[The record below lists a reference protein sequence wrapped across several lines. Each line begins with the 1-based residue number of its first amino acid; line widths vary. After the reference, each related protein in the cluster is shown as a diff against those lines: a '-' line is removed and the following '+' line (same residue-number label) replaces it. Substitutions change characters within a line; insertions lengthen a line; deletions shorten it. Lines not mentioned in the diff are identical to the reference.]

1 MSDLFLKPTEFGG
14 EVEYDSRNDFVLTD
28 GLFTA
33 CYISLFS
40 EPYWGNSI
48 LPTENRF
55 VSQLSQL
62 FEKPISSSTR
72 NIAIRTTERA
82 LNWLI
87 ENEIASESQTSL
99 ERFKKLKTMRQLLAQ
114 SETANPEFEER
125 AKRNAKKL
133 AIQEFFAHMKETSF
147 DFRAQVEAIMQNQ
160 YE

>member
-1 MSDLFLKPTEFGG
+1 MSDLYLKPTEFGG
-14 EVEYDSRNDFVLTD
+14 EVEYDSRNDFVLTN

-48 LPTENRF
+48 MPTEARL

-62 FEKPISSSTR
+62 FERPISSSTR

-87 ENEIASESQTSL
+87 ENDIASEIQVDCEIQNVSSIYIVVRII
-99 ERFKKLKTMRQLLAQ
+99 EPDD
-114 SETANPEFEER
+114 N
-125 AKRNAKKL
+125 
-133 AIQEFFAHMKETSF
+133 IQEFGYKLNWRGNFIESERRNT
-147 DFRAQVEAIMQNQ
+147 IG
-160 YE
+160 

>member
-14 EVEYDSRNDFVLTD
+14 EVEYDSRNDFILTD

-48 LPTENRF
+48 MPTEARLL
-55 VSQLSQL
+55 SELSQL
-62 FEKPISSSTR
+62 FERPISSSTR

-87 ENEIASESQTSL
+87 ENDIASEIQVDCEIQNVSSIYIVVRIL
-99 ERFKKLKTMRQLLAQ
+99 EPD
-114 SETANPEFEER
+114 EN
-125 AKRNAKKL
+125 
-133 AIQEFFAHMKETSF
+133 IQEFGYKLNWRGNLIESERRNT
-147 DFRAQVEAIMQNQ
+147 IG
-160 YE
+160 

>member
-62 FEKPISSSTR
+62 FERPISSSTR

-87 ENEIASESQTSL
+87 ENDIASEIQVDCEIQNVSSIYIVVRII
-99 ERFKKLKTMRQLLAQ
+99 EPDD
-114 SETANPEFEER
+114 N
-125 AKRNAKKL
+125 
-133 AIQEFFAHMKETSF
+133 IQEFGYKLNWRGNLIESERRNT
-147 DFRAQVEAIMQNQ
+147 IG
-160 YE
+160 

>member
-1 MSDLFLKPTEFGG
+1 MSDLYIKPTEFGG

-48 LPTENRF
+48 IPAEARL

-62 FEKPISSSTR
+62 FERPISSSTR
-72 NIAIRTTERA
+72 NIAIRTTENA

-87 ENEIASESQTSL
+87 ENDIASEIQVDCEIQNVSSIYIVVRIT
-99 ERFKKLKTMRQLLAQ
+99 EP
-114 SETANPEFEER
+114 ND
-125 AKRNAKKL
+125 N
-133 AIQEFFAHMKETSF
+133 IQEFGYKLNWRGNYIELE
-147 DFRAQVEAIMQNQ
+147 RRNNLG
-160 YE
+160 

>member
-1 MSDLFLKPTEFGG
+1 MSDLYLKPTEFGG

-48 LPTENRF
+48 IQTEARL

-62 FEKPISSSTR
+62 FERPISSSTR

-87 ENEIASESQTSL
+87 ENDIASEIQVDCEIQNVSSIYIVVRII
-99 ERFKKLKTMRQLLAQ
+99 EPDD
-114 SETANPEFEER
+114 N
-125 AKRNAKKL
+125 
-133 AIQEFFAHMKETSF
+133 IQEFGYKLNWRGNFIESERRNT
-147 DFRAQVEAIMQNQ
+147 IG
-160 YE
+160 

>member
-14 EVEYDSRNDFVLTD
+14 EIEYDSRNDFILTD

-48 LPTENRF
+48 MPTEARLL
-55 VSQLSQL
+55 SELSQL
-62 FEKPISSSTR
+62 FERPISSSTR

-87 ENEIASESQTSL
+87 ENDIASEIQVDCEIQNVSSIYIVVRII
-99 ERFKKLKTMRQLLAQ
+99 EPDD
-114 SETANPEFEER
+114 N
-125 AKRNAKKL
+125 
-133 AIQEFFAHMKETSF
+133 IQEFGYKLNWRGNFIESERRNT
-147 DFRAQVEAIMQNQ
+147 IG
-160 YE
+160 

>member
-1 MSDLFLKPTEFGG
+1 MSDLYLKPTEFGG

-48 LPTENRF
+48 MPTDSRL

-62 FEKPISSSTR
+62 FERPISSSTR

-87 ENEIASESQTSL
+87 ENDIASEIQVDCEIQNVSSIYIVVRIT
-99 ERFKKLKTMRQLLAQ
+99 EPD
-114 SETANPEFEER
+114 EN
-125 AKRNAKKL
+125 
-133 AIQEFFAHMKETSF
+133 IQEFGYKLNWRGNFIESERRNT
-147 DFRAQVEAIMQNQ
+147 IG
-160 YE
+160 

>member
-14 EVEYDSRNDFVLTD
+14 ELEYDSRNDFVLTD

-62 FEKPISSSTR
+62 FEQPISSSTR

-82 LNWLI
+82 LNWLL
-87 ENEIASESQTSL
+87 ENDIASEIQVDCEIQNVSSIYIVVRII
-99 ERFKKLKTMRQLLAQ
+99 EPDD
-114 SETANPEFEER
+114 N
-125 AKRNAKKL
+125 
-133 AIQEFFAHMKETSF
+133 IQEFGYKLNWRGNLIESERRNT
-147 DFRAQVEAIMQNQ
+147 IG
-160 YE
+160 

>member
-1 MSDLFLKPTEFGG
+1 MSDLYLKPTEFGG

-48 LPTENRF
+48 MPTEARL

-62 FEKPISSSTR
+62 FERPISSSTR

-87 ENEIASESQTSL
+87 ENEIASEIQVDCEIQNVSSIYIVVRII
-99 ERFKKLKTMRQLLAQ
+99 EPDD
-114 SETANPEFEER
+114 N
-125 AKRNAKKL
+125 
-133 AIQEFFAHMKETSF
+133 IQEFGYKLNWRGNFIESERRNT
-147 DFRAQVEAIMQNQ
+147 IG
-160 YE
+160 

>member
-1 MSDLFLKPTEFGG
+1 MSDLYLKPTEFGG

-48 LPTENRF
+48 MPTEARL

-62 FEKPISSSTR
+62 FERPISSSTR

-87 ENEIASESQTSL
+87 ENEIASEIQVDCEIQNVSSIYIVVRIL
-99 ERFKKLKTMRQLLAQ
+99 EPD
-114 SETANPEFEER
+114 EN
-125 AKRNAKKL
+125 
-133 AIQEFFAHMKETSF
+133 IQEFGYKLNWRGNFIESERRNT
-147 DFRAQVEAIMQNQ
+147 IG
-160 YE
+160 